1 SKHKLI
7 FFLPPYHVGCHLLFS
22 CFKYEAWGE
31 LSRRC
36 PFQSE
41 PPGASLDS
49 LWDAMPVTCQED
61 SAWSRETGPC
71 SLSSLI
77 QDLSLSD
84 AKGSQTTAPPS
95 KRQCRSLS
103 LSEELNSCRT
113 AWRPIGSRIWTP
125 VEKRRCHSGGSVQ
138 RCSNGFSGITMQRSS
153 SFSLPARS
161 NTFPGTFP
169 RVCDQVCIPQGFGS
183 QTFQGFQESSTI
195 TGSGAER
202 EELEPPRSLSLSHEQ
217 ISTSDYQSPS
227 ARSTPDSTPE
237 LERRVRS
244 GGLSRSRSQ
253 PCVLNDKKI
262 GMKRRRP
269 EEVLEQRPSLDL
281 AKMTQVSTGNLLS
294 LLMQFFKNYF
304 HVWKDNLIFG
314 SFLIR
319 ITRKTLKSVLCL
331 SLITHFEGRQSN
343 PAFMWPKINTEE
355 TDVQPYHCIKI
366 GQVIYL
372 NLKAVT
378 GRACSHFAAQENS
391 ACKLRSLQ
399 TWLAQKSLFTF

>member
-1 SKHKLI
+1 MVI
-7 FFLPPYHVGCHLLFS
+7 FLPAQLEKTMRVNHVAQRVPDSELLIPKKMSKGTTLFS
-22 CFKYEAWGE
+22 CGLMESEAWGE

-49 LWDAMPVTCQED
+49 LWDAMPVTCQEG

-113 AWRPIGSRIWTP
+113 IWRPIGSRIWTP

-169 RVCDQVCIPQGFGS
+169 RVCDQVCIPQDFGS
-183 QTFQGFQESSTI
+183 QTFHGFQESSTI

-202 EELEPPRSLSLSHEQ
+202 EEVEPLRSLSLSHEQ

-281 AKMTQVSTGNLLS
+281 AKMTQFTGNNSVHSSIFLVRDIEDWSLNHHHYCFSSQVSQLL
-294 LLMQFFKNYF
+294 LKYF
-304 HVWKDNLIFG
+304 
-314 SFLIR
+314 S
-319 ITRKTLKSVLCL
+319 
-331 SLITHFEGRQSN
+331 
-343 PAFMWPKINTEE
+343 
-355 TDVQPYHCIKI
+355 
-366 GQVIYL
+366 
-372 NLKAVT
+372 
-378 GRACSHFAAQENS
+378 
-391 ACKLRSLQ
+391 
-399 TWLAQKSLFTF
+399 